1 MTQIRRRPLVVSRTK
16 TGFAL
21 FAPVVVTVGVAIG
34 PTGASK
40 ARAGDYQVAYAIDA
54 GGLRESGKYVECI
67 YRTACRLN
75 FERTSIHMSVIA
87 DEGQKRHFVFVNIY
101 DGINCCYFYEGDDVT
116 YLDGDRPYH
125 QLPIFEGRKRLGNEF
140 VLNRRIGSIFLS
152 FKDFR

>member
-1 MTQIRRRPLVVSRTK
+1 VNRLK

-21 FAPVVVTVGVAIG
+21 FAPVVVTVGVVIG
-34 PTGASK
+34 SVPASK

-67 YRTACRLN
+67 YGRACSLK
-75 FERTSIHMSVIA
+75 FEKASVHIVVGAHSGQRRHLVLVDIH
-87 DEGQKRHFVFVNIY
+87 
-101 DGINCCYFYEGDDVT
+101 DGTNCCYFYDGGYET
-116 YLDGDRPYH
+116 YLDGDKPYH

-140 VLNRRIGSIFLS
+140 VLNRKIGNIFLS